1 MAVLHEKELV
11 LNKLQTKDFSTL
23 LSNMPN
29 LIKGIDVINN
39 LVRNIGS
46 ISIPST
52 TGSGDQ
58 VFHIDKL
65 EFPNVHDS
73 KDIEDAILN
82 LPRIV
87 KQKLKTT

>member
-1 MAVLHEKELV
+1 
-11 LNKLQTKDFSTL
+11 
-23 LSNMPN
+23 MPN

-46 ISIPST
+46 ISTPNATEGGGQI
-52 TGSGDQ
+52 
-58 VFHIDKL
+58 FHIDKL

-82 LPRIV
+82 LPRVV
-87 KQKLKTT
+87 KQKIKKQHKF